1 MSTATRSDPKLWE
14 LVKQKLLRSGD
25 IWNARKAMLAV
36 QEYKRRG
43 GKYIGKRKS
52 DNSLTKWQ
60 KEDWNY
66 IDGDKNS
73 RYLPAKVRS
82 KLTDKEKIAEK
93 RRKAGRKGEWIP
105 YTPSV
110 NEKMRKAG
118 IYDFSKTK
126 RTASKQTLKKPVK
139 KTVTSTVKRTA
150 DSTSKVSLKKTVK
163 RTVKRTTTISSKKS
177 SKKPLKQTVK
187 S

>member
-25 IWNARKAMLAV
+25 GKWNARKAMLAV

-118 IYDFSKTK
+118 IYDFSNSK
-126 RTASKQTLKKPVK
+126 RTATKQTLKKTATISSK
-139 KTVTSTVKRTA
+139 RTVDSTVK
-150 DSTSKVSLKKTVK
+150 KP
-163 RTVKRTTTISSKKS
+163 TTISSKK
-177 SKKPLKQTVK
+177 PLKRTVK

>member
-1 MSTATRSDPKLWE
+1 MSIATRADPKLWE
-14 LVKQKLLRSGD
+14 LVKLKLLRSGD
-25 IWNARKAMLAV
+25 GKWNARKAMLAV

-43 GKYIGKRKS
+43 GKYIGNRKS
-52 DNSLTKWQ
+52 DNSLTKWK

-118 IYDFSKTK
+118 IYDFSKLK
-126 RTASKQTLKKPVK
+126 KPVDSTLKKPLK
-139 KTVTSTVKRTA
+139 KP
-150 DSTSKVSLKKTVK
+150 LKKTA
-163 RTVKRTTTISSKKS
+163 TS
-177 SKKPLKQTVK
+177 SKKPLKKTMT

>member
-25 IWNARKAMLAV
+25 GKWNARKAMLAV

-118 IYDFSKTK
+118 IYDFSKSK
-126 RTASKQTLKKPVK
+126 RTSTKQTA
-139 KTVTSTVKRTA
+139 T
-150 DSTSKVSLKKTVK
+150 STSKVSLRRTVK
-163 RTVKRTTTISSKKS
+163 RTASKKTATKKTTTISSKRTV
-177 SKKPLKQTVK
+177 KKTVK

>member
-1 MSTATRSDPKLWE
+1 MRHRWLYSATTQRALHIMSTATRSDPKLWE

-118 IYDFSKTK
+118 IYDFSNSKPLKKTTLK
-126 RTASKQTLKKPVK
+126 RTVD
-139 KTVTSTVKRTA
+139 STVK
-150 DSTSKVSLKKTVK
+150 KP
-163 RTVKRTTTISSKKS
+163 TTISSKK
-177 SKKPLKQTVK
+177 PLKRTVKKTVK

>member
-118 IYDFSKTK
+118 IYDFSTSK
-126 RTASKQTLKKPVK
+126 RTLKKPFTLTSK
-139 KTVTSTVKRTA
+139 KTLKQTVTISSKRTA
-150 DSTSKVSLKKTVK
+150 LKQTVK
-163 RTVKRTTTISSKKS
+163 KTTTISSKK
-177 SKKPLKQTVK
+177 PLKRTVKKTVK